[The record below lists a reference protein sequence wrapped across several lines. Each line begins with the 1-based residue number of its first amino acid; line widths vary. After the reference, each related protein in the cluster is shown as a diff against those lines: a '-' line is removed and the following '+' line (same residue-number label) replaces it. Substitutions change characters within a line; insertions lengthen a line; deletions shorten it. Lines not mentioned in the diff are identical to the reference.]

1 MARNTIIGSQRLI
14 SQLKSFGIEGQQIV
28 SAEIEATALNIELE
42 AKNKAPVDLG
52 KLRQSIGTERIT
64 TLTYKIFANVNYAP
78 YVEFGTGA
86 KVSIPPNWGDL
97 ASYYKGKGIR
107 QVNINPQPFLYPAF
121 VNGKKYL
128 KENMTNSL
136 NELIRRSN

>member
-97 ASYYKGKGIR
+97 ASYYKGK
-107 QVNINPQPFLYPAF
+107 
-121 VNGKKYL
+121 
-128 KENMTNSL
+128 
-136 NELIRRSN
+136 